1 MQNHTKTAR
10 VLTASRMKTT
20 AQIHRGEADWRN
32 GSNGPLYISPFP
44 VAYSWCIISIS
55 LTTACRVVRRA
66 GSGIEPYSARQ
77 TQLFAK
83 LSDLLEDCI
92 TFVLSSQKGR
102 GGIKRTPVQI
112 IKPPKPTPT
121 ATTQTPT
128 VSIICRQGR
137 EHEPSNNASTHN
149 DSNDSGTA
157 GTQNHPTT
165 ARYTKTTEIIIITHR
180 VLAAVCIL
188 FRPEREEAHCLP
200 AKGWEGAAKAK
211 TIIKIAA

>member
-20 AQIHRGEADWRN
+20 AQIHRGEVWRN

-44 VAYSWCIISIS
+44 FAASWCIISIS

-66 GSGIEPYSARQ
+66 GSGIVLYAARQ

-102 GGIKRTPVQI
+102 GGIKKNRRYRL
-112 IKPPKPTPT
+112 
-121 ATTQTPT
+121 
-128 VSIICRQGR
+128 S
-137 EHEPSNNASTHN
+137 
-149 DSNDSGTA
+149 
-157 GTQNHPTT
+157 NHPN
-165 ARYTKTTEIIIITHR
+165 RHYRQRRHKHR
-180 VLAAVCIL
+180 QLA
-188 FRPEREEAHCLP
+188 
-200 AKGWEGAAKAK
+200 
-211 TIIKIAA
+211 